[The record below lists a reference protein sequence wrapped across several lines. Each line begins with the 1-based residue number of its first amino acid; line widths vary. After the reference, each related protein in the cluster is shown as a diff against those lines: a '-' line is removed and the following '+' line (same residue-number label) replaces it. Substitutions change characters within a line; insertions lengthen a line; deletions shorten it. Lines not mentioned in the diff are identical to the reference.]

1 MPDTILVGKNMTIIS
16 DGSPSNF
23 DSTTYFPG
31 EILLAAVKLKGT
43 ANDHVVIRHGSG
55 TGEIISDFIDLTGAG
70 AKDTLKP
77 PLWCKPYMLAS
88 ECTLTNGTLV
98 VLEMA

>member
-1 MPDTILVGKNMTIIS
+1 MSDTIVVGKNITIVS

-31 EILLAAVKLKGT
+31 EVLLAAVKIEGAAADT
-43 ANDHVVIRHGSG
+43 IVIRNGSG
-55 TGEIISDFIDLTGAG
+55 TGEILARFTDIPGGGL
-70 AKDTLKP
+70 KDTFRP

-98 VLEMA
+98 VLELA